1 MGVLLTVG
9 ILAMVGCVIWL
20 SVVNRRRLARQQAA
34 AATAVHLAP
43 TSRAAAVG
51 NIDLVWRRTDQRRA
65 FALLEGIHRGW
76 QTKAFLFRHDQDLV
90 ERGGRTLVGLFAR
103 RFLSVFDL
111 VFDARTAQQRG
122 VLVAVDYSGAPGTV
136 QAPRTP
142 ARRSGCLRAG
152 GPGEPVTPTGDV
164 GAASQGPRRPR
175 MGVPAKLLCR
185 AAVDRTVRA
194 RVGRDMRTARVRG
207 CNASGGERLHGD
219 AGLLMAFDVQSH
231 CEMRTSPA
239 IPNR

>member
-1 MGVLLTVG
+1 MSSAMGVLLTVG

-122 VLVAVDYSGAPGTV
+122 VLVAVDYSGAPARFKLRGRRLVARDVSAREVLGSRSLRLGTW
-136 QAPRTP
+136 APP
-142 ARRSGCLRAG
+142 
-152 GPGEPVTPTGDV
+152 
-164 GAASQGPRRPR
+164 
-175 MGVPAKLLCR
+175 
-185 AAVDRTVRA
+185 
-194 RVGRDMRTARVRG
+194 ARVRVDQG
-207 CNASGGERLHGD
+207 WVFLQSFYVVPRWIERFVPVSVEICERLES
-219 AGLLMAFDVQSH
+219 AGVTRREANDFTAMPGF
-231 CEMRTSPA
+231 
-239 IPNR
+239 